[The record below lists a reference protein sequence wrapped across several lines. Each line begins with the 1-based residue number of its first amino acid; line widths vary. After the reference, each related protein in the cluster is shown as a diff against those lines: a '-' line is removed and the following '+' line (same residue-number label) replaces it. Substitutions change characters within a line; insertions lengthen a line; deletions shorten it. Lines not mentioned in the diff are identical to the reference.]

1 MEINKTETA
10 ANFQEINNFWLDSS
24 INSNE
29 SVYNIKRIAEHSF
42 LEQFSNMTDS
52 NVIEKR
58 VQLKK
63 GSKIV
68 FTNPRMI
75 YTESVPEMH
84 SSFNKKHASVS
95 WSLFFR
101 YKPYC
106 CVRPTKK
113 EKLSCLCINCLNPL
127 LLLQLINI
135 FRKSKG
141 LPSHYSLTGY
151 TDRLQKGESFEE
163 ANGDTPFNI
172 KELSKTTL
180 EKKGNL
186 LSTKDLLA

>member
-10 ANFQEINNFWLDSS
+10 ANFQEIYNFWLDNS

-58 VQLKK
+58 LQLKK

-84 SSFNKKHASVS
+84 SSFNKKHTSVS
-95 WSLFFR
+95 
-101 YKPYC
+101 
-106 CVRPTKK
+106 
-113 EKLSCLCINCLNPL
+113 
-127 LLLQLINI
+127 
-135 FRKSKG
+135 
-141 LPSHYSLTGY
+141 
-151 TDRLQKGESFEE
+151 
-163 ANGDTPFNI
+163 
-172 KELSKTTL
+172 
-180 EKKGNL
+180 
-186 LSTKDLLA
+186 